1 MCKERWGERWGDGEV
16 RYENIVKLKNEKLI
30 NIKVYKVINNKY
42 LIIFEYKR
50 FFFLKKNLS
59 VLKMILIE

>member
-16 RYENIVKLKNEKLI
+16 RYENIVKLKNEIFIKKLI

-50 FFFLKKNLS
+50 FFF
-59 VLKMILIE
+59 